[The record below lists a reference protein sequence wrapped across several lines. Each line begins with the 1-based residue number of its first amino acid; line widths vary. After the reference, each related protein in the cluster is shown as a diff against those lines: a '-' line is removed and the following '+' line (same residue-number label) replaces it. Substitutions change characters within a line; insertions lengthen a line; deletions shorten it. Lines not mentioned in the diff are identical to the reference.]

1 MAAARRN
8 ASLSEVDSTDNDF
21 DVSSAPNFIQIAKKI
36 GKLQAQR
43 EQGRKKIA
51 SDYEKKLSTIKAR
64 SEEHHRA
71 QCEKLTTLKSEK
83 LQDLI
88 LAIEKRM
95 ACEDAILQRIITL
108 RKDADHVVMLIDAI
122 YQARKEY
129 AKSTEG

>member
-8 ASLSEVDSTDNDF
+8 ALPSEVNSTDNDF
-21 DVSSAPNFIQIAKKI
+21 DTNSVPNCVQVVKNI

-43 EQGRKKIA
+43 EVGREKIA
-51 SDYEKKLSTIKAR
+51 SDYEKKLATIKAR
-64 SEEHHRA
+64 SEEDHQA

-95 ACEDAILQRIITL
+95 ACEEAILQQIITL
-108 RKDADHVVMLIDAI
+108 RKDADHVAMLIDAI

-129 AKSTEG
+129 AKSTEA